1 MARKGRRR
9 ERRSAEMSPD
19 LSVILS
25 RLISFVYIRGQ
36 SVYYG
41 TSVEYRLDH
50 PVFYLLRCLGVMS
63 DTLPC

>member
-1 MARKGRRR
+1 
-9 ERRSAEMSPD
+9 MSPD